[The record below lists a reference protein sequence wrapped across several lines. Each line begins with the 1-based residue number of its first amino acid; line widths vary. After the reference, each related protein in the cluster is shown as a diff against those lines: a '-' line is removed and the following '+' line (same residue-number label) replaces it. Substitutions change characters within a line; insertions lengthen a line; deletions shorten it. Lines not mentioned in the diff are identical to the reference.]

1 MLRERVRQG
10 AWAGIIAAAATLGT
24 LLGFGRAR
32 GATLRPLNAV
42 AHMVYG
48 TRAFLMDELYA
59 PITLT
64 ALVLHVAS
72 VLLWG
77 IAFALLAGRLRGIR
91 LLIAALLFSGF
102 AWVTDRFLV
111 PAALAPGFEQ
121 VLSPLEL
128 ATVYLVLALSL
139 AAGVRAAARE
149 PVAGRSTGAPAPA
162 AGAPSAPGETPSTD
176 GW

>member
-32 GATLRPLNAV
+32 GAMLRPLNAV

-64 ALVLHVAS
+64 ALALHVAS

-77 IAFALLAGRLRGIR
+77 IVFALVAGRLRGAR
-91 LLIAALLFSGF
+91 LVLAALLFSAF
-102 AWVTDRFLV
+102 AWATDRFLV
-111 PAALAPGFEQ
+111 PSALAPGFDQ
-121 VLSPLEL
+121 VLSPLEV

-139 AAGVRAAARE
+139 AIGISVAAAR
-149 PVAGRSTGAPAPA
+149 APAIEAATEPTDAPA
-162 AGAPSAPGETPSTD
+162 TD
-176 GW
+176 VW